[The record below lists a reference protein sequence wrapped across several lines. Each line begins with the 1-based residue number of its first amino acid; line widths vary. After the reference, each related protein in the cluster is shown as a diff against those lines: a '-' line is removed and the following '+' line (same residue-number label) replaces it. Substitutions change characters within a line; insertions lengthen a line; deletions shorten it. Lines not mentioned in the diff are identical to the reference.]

1 MREPPALAPDAI
13 AAALQAGFGIRVAQL
28 EFLAVGNDAA
38 SWAFRVGAPD
48 GKAWFLKVR
57 AGHGRWPGSAVPWH
71 LHRLGV
77 PHVLAPLA
85 TTAGVPYVE
94 VDGFALA
101 LYPMLDAR
109 PAVEVGLS
117 AEQWRT
123 LGDVVRQVHAVP
135 ATPDLT
141 RMVARETFRP
151 AGRDVAAGLEA
162 LLATAPPG
170 DGVARELAAFWRP
183 RREVVRA
190 LVDRADVMGRQLRR
204 SAAPQVLCHGDLHTW
219 NVLVDADNHLW
230 IVDWDEA
237 VLAPR
242 ERDLM
247 FVVGGI
253 GHGLVR
259 PDDTERFLQGYG
271 ETGVDPRLLAYYRT
285 AWAVQDIAAY
295 GEEVLLTSALGQET
309 RRAALDGFIDL
320 FEPGN
325 IVDLANRFAGRFGPG

>member
-13 AAALQAGFGIRVAQL
+13 AAALYAGFGIRVAQL
-28 EFLAVGNDAA
+28 EFLPVGNDAA

-48 GKAWFLKVR
+48 GQAWFLKVR
-57 AGHGRWPGSAVPWH
+57 AGDGRWPGSAVPWH

-85 TTAGVPYVE
+85 TTAGMPHVE

-135 ATPDLT
+135 PTPDLT

-162 LLATAPPG
+162 LLVTAPPG
-170 DGVARELAAFWRP
+170 DGLARELAAFWRP

-219 NVLVDADNHLW
+219 NLLVEAVGWLW
-230 IVDWDEA
+230 VADWDEA
-237 VLAPR
+237 VLAPK

-247 FVVGGI
+247 FVVVGI
-253 GHGLVR
+253 RRGLVTPR
-259 PDDTERFLQGYG
+259 ETGCFFQGYG
-271 ETGVDPRLLAYYRT
+271 EATVDQRLLAYYRC

-295 GEEVLLTSALGQET
+295 AEQVLLSPALGEES
-309 RRAALDGFIDL
+309 RRAALDGFKEL
-320 FEPGN
+320 FEPGY
-325 IVDLANRFAGRFGPG
+325 IVELATAAD